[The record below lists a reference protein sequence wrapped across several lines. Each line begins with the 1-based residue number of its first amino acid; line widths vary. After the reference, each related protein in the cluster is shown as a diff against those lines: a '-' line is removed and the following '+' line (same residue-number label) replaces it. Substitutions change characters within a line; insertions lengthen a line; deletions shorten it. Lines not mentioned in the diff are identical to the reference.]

1 MFKIKFNL
9 KIFLLTFNVYCVHL
23 YKANEK
29 CLYIPGR
36 QCVTRQC
43 HETVSRDSV
52 SREKCDVLVKSC
64 VAVHYSILFTVDLNN
79 KPRTVFTFY
88 EPQPNNYIF

>member
-36 QCVTRQC
+36 QCHEKSVTFYSK
-43 HETVSRDSV
+43 V
-52 SREKCDVLVKSC
+52 VLL
-64 VAVHYSILFTVDLNN
+64 YSILFTVDLNN

-88 EPQPNNYIF
+88 ETQPNNYIF